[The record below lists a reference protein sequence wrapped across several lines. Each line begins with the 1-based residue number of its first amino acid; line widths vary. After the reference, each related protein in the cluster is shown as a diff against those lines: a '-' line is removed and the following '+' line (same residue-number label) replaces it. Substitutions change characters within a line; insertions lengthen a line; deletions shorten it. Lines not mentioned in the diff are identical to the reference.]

1 VGNESQSF
9 AADEHAG
16 HTAFAMRCHDDSIAA
31 FMLSHV
37 EYGLAGIAMAAMH
50 SLDGDVCPARMRLD
64 LIEKTHSLGVALLF
78 VISLGEDN
86 IRDDYGQFA
95 SEVCC
100 PGNGYDHHRHSGLE
114 NLRQRYSLPGSL

>member
-1 VGNESQSF
+1 
-9 AADEHAG
+9 
-16 HTAFAMRCHDDSIAA
+16 
-31 FMLSHV
+31 
-37 EYGLAGIAMAAMH
+37 
-50 SLDGDVCPARMRLD
+50 MRLD

-114 NLRQRYSLPGSL
+114 NFRQRYSLPGSL